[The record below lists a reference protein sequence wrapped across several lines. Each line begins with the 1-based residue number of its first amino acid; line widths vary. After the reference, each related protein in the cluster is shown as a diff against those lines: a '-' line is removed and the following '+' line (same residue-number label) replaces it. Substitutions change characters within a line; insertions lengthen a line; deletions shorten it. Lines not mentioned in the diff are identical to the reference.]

1 MPAVEVKSLAEFKKH
16 VVESDVPVVVYFHA
30 PW

>member
-1 MPAVEVKSLAEFKKH
+1 MTAIEVKTASEFKKH
-16 VVESDVPVVVYFHA
+16 VTESDVPVLVYFHA

>member
-1 MPAVEVKSLAEFKKH
+1 MSAIEVKTLAQFKKH
-16 VVESDVPVVVYFHA
+16 VLESDVPVVVYFHA

>member
-1 MPAVEVKSLAEFKKH
+1 MTAIEVKTAREFKNH
-16 VVESDVPVVVYFHA
+16 VLDSDVPVLVYFHA